1 MKKYLFLSAAS
12 LAALLLLAQ
21 DKMNIYLDGSSES
34 FNIEDH

>member
-21 DKMNIYLDGSSES
+21 DKMNIYLDDSSES